1 MESRTMS
8 RLFIALK
15 IPDLILDQLIDIRD
29 ELYADGEAIR
39 WEPKDKLHVTL
50 KFLGETENCLEVGEK
65 LSKVLH
71 NVKEFK
77 CKLDTFGLFYRY
89 GNPSILWASIA
100 HNDKLISLGK
110 QIDIA
115 MHNIGF
121 DIENR
126 KFKPHITILRNK
138 RKNNSYLLD
147 RFKGYDLSRLEFTG
161 KSIEL
166 IKSDLKPTGS
176 VYTTIKN
183 FELIKK
189 EE

>member
-1 MESRTMS
+1 MS

-15 IPDLILDQLIDIRD
+15 IPGLILDQLIDIRD
-29 ELYADGEAIR
+29 EIYADGEAIR

-50 KFLGETENCLEVGEK
+50 KFLGETENSLEVAEK
-65 LSKVLH
+65 LNKVLN

-77 CKLDTFGLFYRY
+77 CRLGTFGLFYRY
-89 GNPSILWASIA
+89 GNPAILWASVA
-100 HNDKLISLGK
+100 HNDKLTSLGK

-115 MHNIGF
+115 MHDIGF
-121 DIENR
+121 NLENR

-147 RFKGYDLSRLEFTG
+147 RFKKYDLNRLEFTA

-166 IKSDLKPTGS
+166 IKSDFNPNGS